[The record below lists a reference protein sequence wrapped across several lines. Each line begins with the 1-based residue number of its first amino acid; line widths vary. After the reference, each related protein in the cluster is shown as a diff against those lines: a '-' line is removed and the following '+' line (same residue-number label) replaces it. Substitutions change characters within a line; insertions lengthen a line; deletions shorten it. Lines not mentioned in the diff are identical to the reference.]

1 MHDLLVEAA
10 PRDTELVRA
19 AQAGDAG
26 CLCQLLARHRAG
38 MRAVALAVLGHS
50 HDAEDAV
57 QEATLIALR
66 RIGDVRDPESV
77 GPWLRMIVRNACYG
91 LRRRTSAVPLG
102 DLGMVTVR
110 SAEPDPAELLD
121 RHALRDWIWTALE
134 DLSPRLRLV
143 MMLRYFTDV
152 TSYEDIAAVCATPVG
167 TVRSRLSQARTKLA
181 HALLASADRVHGD
194 ATALNAL
201 HRRLGEETLVSA
213 HRGHFA
219 EALVDH
225 WSPQLEVTWP
235 TGKVTDTEYMVAAFG
250 RDVTSGVR
258 HELRNVVA
266 SRDVVIWE
274 DAMINP
280 PYDPFHCPPSVVWV
294 LFFDHGRVRRLRLH
308 HPTGR

>member
-1 MHDLLVEAA
+1 MHDLLVDAG
-10 PRDTELVRA
+10 PRDPELVRA

-26 CLCQLLARHRAG
+26 CLGLLLARHRAG

-77 GPWLRMIVRNACYG
+77 GPWLRMIVRNACHAQ
-91 LRRRTSAVPLG
+91 RRRTSAVPLAE
-102 DLGMVTVR
+102 LASTVA

-121 RHALRDWIWTALE
+121 RYALRDWIWTALE

-143 MMLRYFTDV
+143 MLLRYFTDV

-167 TVRSRLSQARTKLA
+167 TVRSRLSQGRTKLA
-181 HALLASADRVHGD
+181 EALLASADDVHGD

-201 HRRLGEETLVSA
+201 HRRLGEETMRCA
-213 HRGHFA
+213 HRGRFA
-219 EALVDH
+219 EALADR
-225 WSPQLEVTWP
+225 WSPALVVTWP
-235 TGKVTDTEYMVAAFG
+235 TGKVTDIDYMVAAFA
-250 RDVTSGVR
+250 RDLTSGVR

-280 PYDPFHCPPSVVWV
+280 PEDPFHCPPSVVWV
-294 LFFDHGRVRRLRLH
+294 QFLDEGRVSRLRLH
-308 HPTGR
+308 HPRHR